1 MKEQIVAAA
10 RIIRKLEKA
19 GLYCF
24 ASIQRHPYASIKQ
37 GPFVRIHLPAHT
49 DNPCDL
55 WTSIQIDVDPR
66 YGKPVVHILPKNGCG
81 ETLASARHTT
91 ANAFG
96 KRLQDCRAGFAMHLD
111 L

>member
-24 ASIQRHPYASIKQ
+24 ASLQRHPYASIRQ
-37 GPFVRIHLPAHT
+37 GPFVRIHLPAHA
-49 DNPCDL
+49 DNPCESG
-55 WTSIQIDVDPR
+55 TSIQIDVDPHHGR
-66 YGKPVVHILPKNGCG
+66 PVVHILPKNGCDD
-81 ETLASARHTT
+81 TLASARHAT

-96 KRLQDCRAGFAMHLD
+96 QRLQHCRAGFAMRLN

>member
-24 ASIQRHPYASIKQ
+24 ASLQRHPYASTRR

-49 DNPCDL
+49 DNPCEFG
-55 WTSIQIDVDPR
+55 TSIQIDVDPN
-66 YGKPVVHILPKNGCG
+66 YGRPVVHILPKNGCD
-81 ETLASARHTT
+81 EPFASARHAT
-91 ANAFG
+91 ADAFG
-96 KRLQDCRAGFAMHLD
+96 QRLQHCRAGFAMRLN